1 MKTQNKA
8 LVLALGSAFAA
19 TLATAPVV
27 HAAENPFAAKSLAS
41 GYMVADA
48 SDTGEKMKDG
58 KCGTGKCGASMK
70 KKMKEK
76 AAVEAKAKEGNCSA
90 EMKDKE
96 GNCSAEMKAAADAKT
111 KEGNCSGEKKSTEGK
126 CSAKK

>member
-8 LVLALGSAFAA
+8 LVMALGSAFAA
-19 TLATAPVV
+19 TLATAPMV

-41 GYMVADA
+41 GYMVAEADMA
-48 SDTGEKMKDG
+48 KDGEKMKDG
-58 KCGTGKCGASMK
+58 KCGTGKCGASK
-70 KKMKEK
+70 KKMMKE
-76 AAVEAKAKEGNCSA
+76 KAKEGNCSA

-96 GNCSAEMKAAADAKT
+96 GNCSAEMKAKADAKA
-111 KEGNCSGEKKSTEGK
+111 KEGNCSGEMKSTEGK